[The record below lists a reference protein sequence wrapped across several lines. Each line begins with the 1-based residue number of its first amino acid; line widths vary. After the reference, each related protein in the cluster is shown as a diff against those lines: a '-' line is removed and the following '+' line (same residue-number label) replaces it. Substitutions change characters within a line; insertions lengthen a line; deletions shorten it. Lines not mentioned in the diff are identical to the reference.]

1 MLTPTQTQRRP
12 TAGGFEC
19 WQAESQQCESVE
31 RAIVCV
37 CLCVFLFDLLKKDM
51 GQHLCPGV
59 RNGETFYTLCSPI
72 SSLYVLGCF
81 FSGTMTRGR

>member
-1 MLTPTQTQRRP
+1 MLASGIPTMR
-12 TAGGFEC
+12 EC
-19 WQAESQQCESVE
+19 GASDC
-31 RAIVCV
+31 VCV